1 MGLIVFTDKINS
13 GKSSIILELSEKTK
27 IFEGF
32 IQLKH
37 KSKRFI
43 KFLNKGNL
51 IEFTCEPDEGFAVL
65 EIGNYLFKM
74 DIFDLLNT
82 YIIDSTKCLSNSYFV
97 IDEWGLL
104 EKNGLGLNKSI
115 KYLIEGNWYKKFN
128 YIIIVRDWL
137 YNDFLTIYNL
147 DEANILKYNTQSIIK
162 VLNNC

>member
-13 GKSSIILELSEKTK
+13 GKSSIILELSEKAK

-37 KSKRFI
+37 NSKRFI
-43 KFLNKGNL
+43 KFLNNGNL
-51 IEFTCEPDEGFAVL
+51 IEFTCEPDEEFEVL
-65 EIGNYLFKM
+65 EIGNFLFKKN
-74 DIFDLLNT
+74 IFDLLNT
-82 YIIDSTKCLSNSYFV
+82 FIIDSTKCLNNSYFV

-137 YNDFLTIYNL
+137 YNDFLKNYNL

>member
-1 MGLIVFTDKINS
+1 
-13 GKSSIILELSEKTK
+13 
-27 IFEGF
+27 
-32 IQLKH
+32 
-37 KSKRFI
+37 
-43 KFLNKGNL
+43 
-51 IEFTCEPDEGFAVL
+51 
-65 EIGNYLFKM
+65 M